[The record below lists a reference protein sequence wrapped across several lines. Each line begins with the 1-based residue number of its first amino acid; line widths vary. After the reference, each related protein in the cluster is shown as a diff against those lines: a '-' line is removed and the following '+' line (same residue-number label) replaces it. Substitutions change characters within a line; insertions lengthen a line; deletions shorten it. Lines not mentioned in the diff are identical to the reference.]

1 MAAVLDVVGFM
12 YFWSLNIDSVTVIML
27 VIALGLSV
35 DYSAH
40 LGHTFMHKQGTND
53 DRMVETMADIGVA
66 VFNGEKQKYRKKE
79 AVGRLHTMAHTVRPG
94 PDEKVA
100 NPTWGFGWGR

>member
-66 VFNGEKQKYRKKE
+66 VFNGEKQKYRKK
-79 AVGRLHTMAHTVRPG
+79 RQ
-94 PDEKVA
+94 
-100 NPTWGFGWGR
+100 